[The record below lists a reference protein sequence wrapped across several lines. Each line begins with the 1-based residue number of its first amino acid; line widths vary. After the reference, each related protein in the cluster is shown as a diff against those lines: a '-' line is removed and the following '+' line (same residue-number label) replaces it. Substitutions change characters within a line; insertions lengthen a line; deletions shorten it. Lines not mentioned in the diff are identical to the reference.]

1 MLPAWGRA
9 GNHPCAKE
17 RKAVQHAKAHQQAQ
31 REVLIEA
38 EHPNMP
44 CGPPMSYVDAK
55 CCEVSCYVQLKG
67 ERRVYDFAQFQKEFR
82 KHAKIFSAQEVL
94 AQEVAYLAPIGTLSE
109 SELEPNGFS
118 ALRRFASR
126 SVLCIFTSPKLMVV
140 PPCVAVLL
148 QQHRSFPQTG
158 VYK

>member
-1 MLPAWGRA
+1 
-9 GNHPCAKE
+9 
-17 RKAVQHAKAHQQAQ
+17 
-31 REVLIEA
+31 
-38 EHPNMP
+38 
-44 CGPPMSYVDAK
+44 MSYVDAK

>member
-38 EHPNMP
+38 KHPNMP

-82 KHAKIFSAQEVL
+82 KHAKIFSAQES
-94 AQEVAYLAPIGTLSE
+94 PGPRSCLSC
-109 SELEPNGFS
+109 SDRHPVRVGVRTKRIFS
-118 ALRRFASR
+118 AKKICFSLCSLYFHISKADGCASVC
-126 SVLCIFTSPKLMVV
+126 SSALAAAP
-140 PPCVAVLL
+140 
-148 QQHRSFPQTG
+148 
-158 VYK
+158 